1 MFNVRLTFSKA
12 FKESPQIERIDGHS
26 VPRDGM
32 WKIHIFPMCSK
43 KRIKKEPQG
52 RLSGV

>member
-1 MFNVRLTFSKA
+1 MFNVRLTFSGA
-12 FKESPQIERIDGHS
+12 FKESPQIERIEGHS
-26 VPRDGM
+26 VPPHGM
-32 WKIHIFPMCSK
+32 WKIDVCGMCSK